1 MIAPLESILFLTVPS
16 MIHPLETSEFS
27 TSAVSLKRVGGVSF
41 TFVRIFLPDFTPK
54 TSSLISDFN
63 KFILK
68 SKYSLVEFI
77 HCRYPLNS

>member
-1 MIAPLESILFLTVPS
+1 

-54 TSSLISDFN
+54 TSSLISDF
-63 KFILK
+63 
-68 SKYSLVEFI
+68 
-77 HCRYPLNS
+77 

>member
-41 TFVRIFLPDFTPK
+41 TFVFEFYLLFLVHYEKLLSYNFH
-54 TSSLISDFN
+54 
-63 KFILK
+63 LK
-68 SKYSLVEFI
+68 MLNQLFHK
-77 HCRYPLNS
+77 PLD